1 MRAAILATWL
11 VLTISPL
18 LARDRLAVTVMIKES
33 EMERWY
39 GKKNLPKLGEDTA
52 RVLASYLVTRCP
64 FSHWEITLHPLTTA
78 MEFSVDDEAGD
89 VVLRVKAVIDEKPR
103 RQWSIVW
110 QKKDAFHV
118 PPERDAATK
127 IAEAFE
133 GALIQKRWL
142 EIAREIPLSR
152 TAQPVRLSDT
162 QFVLPL
168 SYTEHSDLRHAL
180 FRVAGQWT
188 VTNGTQKQTRD
199 VSVFAMGDGGTDRY
213 PASPAYEALAADSQ
227 SVEYLSRREAFEQ
240 WRARARTFVFQEVRL
255 FDPGDVSDANSSF
268 GN

>member
-1 MRAAILATWL
+1 MRAAIMAVWFVLAAF
-11 VLTISPL
+11 PL
-18 LARDRLAVTVMIKES
+18 FARDRLAVTVVIKES

-39 GKKNLPKLGEDTA
+39 GKKNLPRIGDDTA
-52 RVLASYLVTRCP
+52 RLLAGYLVSRCP
-64 FSHWEITLHPLTTA
+64 FSHCEITLNPLTTA

-89 VVLRVKAVIDEKPR
+89 VVLRVKAVIDTKLR
-103 RQWSIVW
+103 RQWSVVW
-110 QKKDAFHV
+110 QKEGTFHV
-118 PPERDAATK
+118 PPQGDAAKTM
-127 IAEAFE
+127 AEAFE

-168 SYTEHSDLRHAL
+168 SYTEHADLRHAR

-199 VSVFAMGDGGTDRY
+199 VSVFAIGDGGTDQY
-213 PASPAYEALAADSQ
+213 PASPSYQALEADGE
-227 SVEYLSRREAFEQ
+227 SVEYLSRREAFEP
-240 WRARARTFVFQEVRL
+240 WRARARSFVFLEVRL
-255 FDPGDVSDANSSF
+255 YDPGDLSDAIIT